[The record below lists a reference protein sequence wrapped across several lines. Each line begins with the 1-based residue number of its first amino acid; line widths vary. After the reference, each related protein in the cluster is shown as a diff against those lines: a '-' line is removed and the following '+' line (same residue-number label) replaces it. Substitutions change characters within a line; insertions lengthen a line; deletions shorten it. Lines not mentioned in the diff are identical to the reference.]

1 MIWEYIKNNAI
12 TVAIAVTGFL
22 SALVTMF
29 INTGDSLSVK
39 WLIFIVW
46 LMLTIIVLLFGFI
59 FIILQNKTIS
69 DDNIKQLKLKSLN
82 KKIGNSDIFLNQ
94 SSIPLNLNNIVK
106 VYFLDTD
113 RVENVIGVGI
123 VTHIQENDKVCH
135 IEFKFKNDV
144 VYDHNNLYFSLLINY
159 NELKI
164 LLPQGDE

>member
-1 MIWEYIKNNAI
+1 MILEYLKNNI
-12 TVAIAVTGFL
+12 IPVAVAVAGFL
-22 SALVTMF
+22 SALVSMF
-29 INTGDSLSVK
+29 INTGDLLSIK
-39 WLIFIVW
+39 WLIFTIW
-46 LMLTIIVLLFGFI
+46 LMLTIIILQFGFI
-59 FIILQNKTIS
+59 LKILQNKTID

-94 SSIPLNLNNIVK
+94 SNIYLNLNNIVK

-113 RVENVIGVGI
+113 RVENVIGIGI

-144 VYDHNNLYFSLLINY
+144 VFDHNNLYFSLLINY